1 VCDFCFL
8 PRKSF
13 QAHPAFNS
21 HLSVLSVFSP
31 SSSSPHPALSP
42 HTQTLVDWLQT
53 CAHTMAT
60 SSESSVA
67 RLSAATCA
75 RCPTLTQ
82 VLDWLCLCLDAHFHA
97 LLAMTAAADTT
108 TVTTTTGDHAM
119 IGTAVI
125 SGSGTT
131 SGSVHGAA
139 GSLASQLRALQ
150 SLATAQLALGDRMHA
165 VTSLARQLLFSGAAN
180 ALPKQAIPVYS
191 IEVFEM

>member
-1 VCDFCFL
+1 MRLLLLLDPL
-8 PRKSF
+8 T
-13 QAHPAFNS
+13 HP
-21 HLSVLSVFSP
+21 
-31 SSSSPHPALSP
+31 
-42 HTQTLVDWLQT
+42 QTLVDWLQT

-75 RCPTLTQ
+75 RCPSLTQ

-97 LLAMTAAADTT
+97 LLAMTAAADSTT
-108 TVTTTTGDHAM
+108 ATTGELALTGASVT
-119 IGTAVI
+119 I
-125 SGSGTT
+125 GSGTT